1 MFSPKEKFNVV
12 VFGKCRDRT
21 FDEFTRKKKKKKDGR
36 EAPLFSLFQCSEFVT
51 GRRNND

>member
-21 FDEFTRKKKKKKDGR
+21 FDEFTRKKKKKKKRWTRGAVVLSISVFR
-36 EAPLFSLFQCSEFVT
+36 ICN
-51 GRRNND
+51 G

>member
-21 FDEFTRKKKKKKDGR
+21 FDEFTRKKKKKRWTRGAVVLSISVFR
-36 EAPLFSLFQCSEFVT
+36 ICN
-51 GRRNND
+51 G

>member
-21 FDEFTRKKKKKKDGR
+21 FDEFNLGKKKKKMDER
-36 EAPLFSLFQCSEFVT
+36 RRCSLYFSVQNL
-51 GRRNND
+51 

>member
-21 FDEFTRKKKKKKDGR
+21 FDEFNLGKKKKKRWTRGAVVLSISVFR
-36 EAPLFSLFQCSEFVT
+36 ICN
-51 GRRNND
+51 G